1 METLRASR
9 FLLRRFTSNDAPS
22 LTDAVIE
29 SASTVGRFMPWA
41 HPAYSTK
48 DALDWIR
55 YCEGEW
61 AKGASFEFGIFDA
74 ASLQLVGGCG
84 LNQFNSTCRYCILVT
99 GYVNPGGARA
109 RGLQRLKRLRTTDFR
124 RCTLVG
130 LKSWWFR
137 TILRVWLW
145 LPRRAPSANVWREIG
160 SPSLAPLSMPLFS
173 RLLHQATDTSDRC

>member
-84 LNQFNSTCRYCILVT
+84 LNQFNSTCRYCNLGYWVGESWRRKGAGLAAIEALADYGFSTLHVVVPDNIASLALATKAGAKRECLARNRLTIVGAFVDAVVFSLV
-99 GYVNPGGARA
+99 
-109 RGLQRLKRLRTTDFR
+109 
-124 RCTLVG
+124 
-130 LKSWWFR
+130 
-137 TILRVWLW
+137 
-145 LPRRAPSANVWREIG
+145 APSN
-160 SPSLAPLSMPLFS
+160 
-173 RLLHQATDTSDRC
+173 